1 MTEAN
6 ESADITVEEEV
17 VAAPEMSTVERAEML
32 LNQDEA
38 IFKRVQE
45 GASLDE
51 AVDPSNKE
59 FGPLAHPEQVQTRVA
74 KRAMMIKDGINPYPV
89 NLDVT
94 TTIDAVRVKYD
105 GKLEA
110 GAETDDIVGVAGR
123 DLTVKIP
130 MSHDVDSL
138 NVAASSAVAFYST
151 RDLKHAR

>member
-59 FGPLAHPEQVQTRVA
+59 FGRSRTRS
-74 KRAMMIKDGINPYPV
+74 RCRPV
-89 NLDVT
+89 WPS
-94 TTIDAVRVKYD
+94 VR
-105 GKLEA
+105 
-110 GAETDDIVGVAGR
+110 
-123 DLTVKIP
+123 
-130 MSHDVDSL
+130 
-138 NVAASSAVAFYST
+138 
-151 RDLKHAR
+151 

>member
-59 FGPLAHPEQVQTRVA
+59 FSRSRTRS
-74 KRAMMIKDGINPYPV
+74 RCRPV
-89 NLDVT
+89 WPS
-94 TTIDAVRVKYD
+94 VR
-105 GKLEA
+105 
-110 GAETDDIVGVAGR
+110 
-123 DLTVKIP
+123 
-130 MSHDVDSL
+130 
-138 NVAASSAVAFYST
+138 
-151 RDLKHAR
+151 

>member
-59 FGPLAHPEQVQTRVA
+59 FDRSRTRS
-74 KRAMMIKDGINPYPV
+74 RCRPV
-89 NLDVT
+89 WPS
-94 TTIDAVRVKYD
+94 VR
-105 GKLEA
+105 
-110 GAETDDIVGVAGR
+110 
-123 DLTVKIP
+123 
-130 MSHDVDSL
+130 
-138 NVAASSAVAFYST
+138 
-151 RDLKHAR
+151 